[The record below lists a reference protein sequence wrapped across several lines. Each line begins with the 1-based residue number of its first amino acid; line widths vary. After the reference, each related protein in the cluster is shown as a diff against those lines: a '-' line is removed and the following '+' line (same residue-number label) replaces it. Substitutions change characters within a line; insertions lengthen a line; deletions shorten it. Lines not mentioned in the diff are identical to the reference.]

1 MTFYQPASFVPP
13 YHQPPISS
21 KLYPEPQSVLKST
34 NSVDRKIGLIVSMTD
49 KNLETMH
56 KSLSV
61 GSIQSYLDW
70 INRLPMLTLEE
81 EQDFAKR
88 NKYHQDLD
96 AARQLVLS
104 HLRLVAKI
112 ARGYS
117 GYGLSHSD
125 LIQEGN
131 LGLMKAVKRFDPD
144 VGVRLVSFA
153 VHWIR
158 AEIQEFVLR
167 NWRIVRVATTKA
179 QRKLFFKL
187 RGFSKDKNW
196 LSQDEIKA
204 IAEVLNVKEDE
215 VALMEQRLTGQD
227 VAFHSEN
234 NDDSDNFH
242 VSPERFLES
251 ADGDPALLLEH
262 KTTQQSVLQGL
273 HDALSRLDERS
284 QHILRERWLKGTD
297 KATLHELADIYDIS
311 AERVR
316 QLEKQAMKKIKAAL
330 MDETA

>member
-1 MTFYQPASFVPP
+1 
-13 YHQPPISS
+13 
-21 KLYPEPQSVLKST
+21 
-34 NSVDRKIGLIVSMTD
+34 MTD
-49 KNLETMH
+49 KNLETLH

-70 INRLPMLTLEE
+70 INRLPMLTQEE
-81 EQDFAKR
+81 EQDLANR

-117 GYGLSHSD
+117 GYGLSQSD

-131 LGLMKAVKRFDPD
+131 IGLMKAVKRFDPE

-167 NWRIVRVATTKA
+167 NWRIVRVATTKS

-227 VAFHSEN
+227 VAFHA
-234 NDDSDNFH
+234 DDDDDGESFQ

-251 ADGDPALLLEH
+251 HEGDPALQLEH
-262 KTTQQSVLQGL
+262 KTAQQSVLQGL

-284 QHILRERWLKGTD
+284 QDILRERWLKGTD
-297 KATLHELADIYDIS
+297 KATLHDLAAKYEIS

-316 QLEKQAMKKIKAAL
+316 QLEKQAMKKIKTAL
-330 MDETA
+330 MDDAH

>member
-1 MTFYQPASFVPP
+1 MADNQ
-13 YHQPPISS
+13 
-21 KLYPEPQSVLKST
+21 
-34 NSVDRKIGLIVSMTD
+34 
-49 KNLETMH
+49 LESMH

-70 INRLPMLTLEE
+70 INHLPMLTQEE
-81 EQDFAKR
+81 EQDLANR

-117 GYGLSHSD
+117 GYGLSQSD

-131 LGLMKAVKRFDPD
+131 IGLMKAVKRFDPD

-196 LSQDEIKA
+196 LSQDEIQA

-227 VAFHSEN
+227 VAFHADDD
-234 NDDSDNFH
+234 DDSESFY

-251 ADGDPALLLEH
+251 QEGDPALQLEY
-262 KTTQQSVLQGL
+262 KTAQQSVLQGL
-273 HDALSRLDERS
+273 HDALSRLDQRS
-284 QHILRERWLKGTD
+284 QDILRERWLKGSD
-297 KATLHELADIYDIS
+297 KATLHELADKYGIS

-316 QLEKQAMKKIKAAL
+316 QLEKQAMKKIKTAL
-330 MDETA
+330 MDDAV